1 VRAGVASVV
10 FQKVAS
16 NVSMST
22 YVHSRGCSS
31 CEDAVR
37 LSDER
42 SASCT
47 KPLWAGFEI
56 TIRELAEKIRRL
68 VGFEGQIVWDPGQP
82 DGQPRR
88 CLDTSRARQ
97 FGFQATTG
105 FDEGLRRTVEWWQQ
119 TRSG

>member
-1 VRAGVASVV
+1 VPRLAAVLHVGRWPARA
-10 FQKVAS
+10 
-16 NVSMST
+16 
-22 YVHSRGCSS
+22 SS
-31 CEDAVR
+31 ARPQPSCAC
-37 LSDER
+37 LALAAER
-42 SASCT
+42 YDR
-47 KPLWAGFEI
+47 PEPVNLGAGFEI
-56 TIRELAEKIRRL
+56 TLHELAEKIRRL